1 MLIGLWFSFHL
12 RLKNFSKSKHKMGL
26 HPRRSLNGVRSG
38 KHMTR
43 GKKTHSKTR
52 KWLTHSGGEF
62 LPLAVSFNSFSLSQ
76 FIPKTPSKPFLWE
89 KPCRVSL
96 VRTALRFRQI
106 RSFDTRS
113 SHTYPYKHTWSSS
126 KLPRENYSKIQKKG
140 FLLLTQRPSGVD
152 TPLRRQT
159 S

>member
-1 MLIGLWFSFHL
+1 MRVLCIYISFLSFIVYAHRVFSFHL

-62 LPLAVSFNSFSLSQ
+62 PLAVLLISICSILKHF
-76 FIPKTPSKPFLWE
+76 KTSSVGK
-89 KPCRVSL
+89 KPCLVSAI
-96 VRTALRFRQI
+96 RTVFRSHQI
-106 RSFDTRS
+106 RSFEFDRTYLS
-113 SHTYPYKHTWSSS
+113 IHHTLIEFEIIPRGFSQISAYIILFHT
-126 KLPRENYSKIQKKG
+126 
-140 FLLLTQRPSGVD
+140 
-152 TPLRRQT
+152 
-159 S
+159 